1 MGAPSAASPVTLM
14 ANPPSGAMMS
24 VSTHPASGRSATPTA
39 TTARSATRLH
49 PALATVCIFAALED
63 KLDAAA
69 SAGFDGV
76 EIFEPDVV
84 AAPFSA
90 AQVRSRCAD
99 IGLSIDRGHPFRDY
113 DGAHP
118 EVLEA
123 NLHRTDHQHSGSAS
137 TASTSCPAART
148 RRGSKTSRRPA
159 VLPAT
164 GRCRAHGHGR
174 AAVEPALP
182 APPRQ
187 FHLPAFLGDVLAAGY
202 TGPFTRGLQPVFR
215 RSEPRRAAVEALRS
229 LLALEESTLGRLPV
243 TVLDRMAPSSTPGV
257 LRGRAADRRL
267 PRLRREQCARSDGRA
282 PAAACGLPRARSE

>member
-1 MGAPSAASPVTLM
+1 MT
-14 ANPPSGAMMS
+14 PP
-24 VSTHPASGRSATPTA
+24 PRP
-39 TTARSATRLH
+39 
-49 PALATVCIFAALED
+49 
-63 KLDAAA
+63 
-69 SAGFDGV
+69 
-76 EIFEPDVV
+76 
-84 AAPFSA
+84 
-90 AQVRSRCAD
+90 
-99 IGLSIDRGHPFRDY
+99 
-113 DGAHP
+113 
-118 EVLEA
+118 
-123 NLHRTDHQHSGSAS
+123 AS
-137 TASTSCPAART
+137 TASRSSSPTSWPHRSRPRRCGHGVPTSACRSTAVSPSVTTTARIRRSSRPTCTAPTTST
-148 RRGSKTSRRPA
+148 RALHRQLPHPVTRLGPGGDRTHPWRPA

-174 AAVEPALP
+174 AAMEPALP

-187 FHLPAFLGDVLAAGY
+187 GAFHLPAFLGHVLAAGY

-267 PRLRREQCARSDGRA
+267 PRLQREQCARSDGRA